1 MKRSDMFNTLIKAQE
16 ELRNQGK
23 DEWNIS
29 ALSNLTGVSRPTIRK
44 LRKSGFEVTAHGN
57 KGKKR
62 ESTKLSGF
70 EAKINSFLKSGCSNS
85 SKILEELQKDGYLG
99 SQTTIKNYISNHR
112 ELLPVRMD
120 PKPVVRARR
129 YETLPGD
136 AMQMDWGFINVVN
149 NEGIKSRLACFVMVC
164 CHCRKPYIEFF
175 TCARQEFL
183 FIGMVHAFTYFGGL
197 PKWVLTDN
205 MKSVV
210 LSRCGKDIIWNSKY
224 LMFMSDLGFKTRL
237 CKPRHAF
244 TKGRVERYVRFVKEN
259 FAPGTAFTNL
269 DDLNQQALE
278 WCQKR
283 AARKLLNSTPRQLH
297 EQERLEALPPKSV
310 LSAYEMVERTV
321 SFDGFV
327 AYEGR
332 RFGVPASVAHK
343 KRVFVLREG
352 SNLMILD
359 ALGEVLQTHTV
370 DWNRFEHYCEGQFEM
385 LPEQPEELPTN
396 PVHGAKM
403 VQRPVLEPF
412 DFDLSV
418 YDRIQEAY

>member
-1 MKRSDMFNTLIKAQE
+1 MKRSDMFNALIKAQE

-44 LRKSGFEVTAHGN
+44 LKNSGFEVAAHGN
-57 KGKKR
+57 TGKKR

-70 EAKINSFLKSGCSNS
+70 EAKVDSFLKSGCSNS
-85 SKILEELQKDGYLG
+85 SKILEELQKNGYFG

-112 ELLPVRMD
+112 ELIPVRID

-136 AMQMDWGFINVVN
+136 AMQMDWGFVNVVD
-149 NEGIKSRLACFVMVC
+149 NEGVKSRLACFVMVC
-164 CHCRKPYIEFF
+164 CHCKKPYIEFF

-183 FIGMVHAFTYFGGL
+183 FIGMIHAFTYFGGL

-210 LSRCGKDIIWNSKY
+210 LSRCGKDITWNPKY

-259 FAPGTAFTNL
+259 FVPGTAFTNL

-283 AARKLLNSTPRQLH
+283 AERKVLNSTPKQLH
-297 EQERLEALPPKSV
+297 DQEILEVLPRQNV
-310 LSAYEMVERTV
+310 LSNYEMVERTV

-343 KRVFVLREG
+343 KKVFVLRDG

-359 ALGEVLQTHTV
+359 ALGVVLQTHTV
-370 DWNRFEHYCEGQFEM
+370 DWNKFEHYCEGQFEM
-385 LPEQPEELPTN
+385 LPEQPEEFPSN
-396 PVHGAKM
+396 PVHGVKM

-412 DFDLSV
+412 EFDLSV

>member
-1 MKRSDMFNTLIKAQE
+1 MKRSDMFNALIKAQE

-29 ALSNLTGVSRPTIRK
+29 ALSTLTGVSRPTIRK
-44 LRKSGFEVTAHGN
+44 LKNSGFEFAAHGN
-57 KGKKR
+57 TGKKR

-70 EAKINSFLKSGCSNS
+70 EAKVDNFLKSGCSNS

-112 ELLPVRMD
+112 ELIPVRID
-120 PKPVVRARR
+120 PTPVVRARR

-136 AMQMDWGFINVVN
+136 AMQMDWGFVNVVD
-149 NEGIKSRLACFVMVC
+149 NEGVKSRLACFVMVC
-164 CHCRKPYIEFF
+164 CHCKKPYIEFF

-183 FIGMVHAFTYFGGL
+183 FIGMIHAFTYFGGL
-197 PKWVLTDN
+197 PKWILTDN

-210 LSRCGKDIIWNSKY
+210 LSRCGKDITWNPKY

-259 FAPGTAFTNL
+259 FVPGTAFTNL

-283 AARKLLNSTPRQLH
+283 ATRKLLNSTPQQLH
-297 EQERLEALPPKSV
+297 EQERLEALPRQNV
-310 LSAYEMVERTV
+310 LSNYEMVERTV

-343 KRVFVLREG
+343 KKVFVFRDG
-352 SNLMILD
+352 SNLVILD
-359 ALGEVLQTHTV
+359 ALGAVLQTHTV
-370 DWNRFEHYCEGQFEM
+370 DWNKFEHYCEGQFEM
-385 LPEQPEELPTN
+385 LPEQPEEFPTN
-396 PVHGAKM
+396 PVHGVKM
-403 VQRPVLEPF
+403 VQKPVLEPF
-412 DFDLSV
+412 DFDLSI